1 VLANSVGEQLYQEST
16 HFLFELIQNADDNS
30 YSPGVA
36 PTLTFTL
43 DGRFLRVDCNE
54 TGFQPN
60 HVQALCSVAM
70 STKTVP
76 GKGSQYVGEKGLG
89 FKSVFKVADVVW
101 ISSGF
106 YTFKLD
112 KHTELGMI
120 GPVWDEFPSET
131 KPGYTSFYLQLSSNC
146 NMQEL
151 RNDLLNLDSSS
162 LLFLRKLATVKI
174 LIRQGKA
181 ATETVL
187 RKETK
192 ETGKPG
198 MVVTTL
204 HRNKESQ
211 TFVVCK
217 KTIGELP
224 RETRRSG
231 SLQSEVCLAFPL
243 DAKLKPQI
251 GPQSV
256 YAFLPVRSYGFSVNP
271 LPPSSSSGR
280 TLFPNAYDL

>member
-1 VLANSVGEQLYQEST
+1 
-16 HFLFELIQNADDNS
+16 
-30 YSPGVA
+30 
-36 PTLTFTL
+36 
-43 DGRFLRVDCNE
+43 
-54 TGFQPN
+54 
-60 HVQALCSVAM
+60 M